1 MAVISQGLVPKAM
14 AGGLAGSPASS
25 AVAAG
30 RQRAARPP
38 SAKRLLSIVRLA
50 GGGKLAA
57 HNCGGT
63 AFHNGSGMAHPVGR
77 R

>member
-14 AGGLAGSPASS
+14 SGGLVGSPAFS
-25 AVAAG
+25 AVGAG

-38 SAKRLLSIVRLA
+38 SAKRLLTIVRTA

-63 AFHNGSGMAHPVGR
+63 AFHNGSAEAYPVGR